1 MARDTL
7 QRNPPCSDALLVPC
21 ASLAVTHC
29 VCHFSTL
36 PTYPGLCVQ
45 GSAPS
50 LLLPWRLK
58 PPRPQLRPQLRRRNS
73 VSCTQRT
80 TPMTMA
86 RPHMRPCMH
95 WLARVLPS
103 VMLHCVRR
111 VSEGDRDPH
120 GTRPHLLL
128 RPDPGAHTM
137 LWRMVRSVAR
147 STTSK
152 PETLTASPSFLCMV
166 VRCRVLGTACGG
178 RVFGLIGS

>member
-1 MARDTL
+1 MARHTL

-86 RPHMRPCMH
+86 RPHLRPCML
-95 WLARVLPS
+95 WLARVLPF

-120 GTRPHLLL
+120 GTRPHPLVAP
-128 RPDPGAHTM
+128 RPCRSHYALANGSLGGQVHYEQAGNPDGKPVIFVHGGA
-137 LWRMVRSVAR
+137 LSCAR
-147 STTSK
+147 H
-152 PETLTASPSFLCMV
+152 CMWGQGV
-166 VRCRVLGTACGG
+166 WPDR
-178 RVFGLIGS
+178 